1 MTSAAAGTSSTA
13 GPRRAAATT
22 APAAELLRAV
32 ADPVRLRI
40 LELLGGQ
47 ALCVCH
53 LQEELDLGQTLVSH
67 HLRALRQAGLVD
79 TEPAGR
85 FVYYRLRPGALAPVR
100 TLVGRLADASQR
112 RPGRRPC

>member
-1 MTSAAAGTSSTA
+1 MTSAAAGTTSATA
-13 GPRRAAATT
+13 
-22 APAAELLRAV
+22 APAGEVLRAV

-53 LQEELDLGQTLVSH
+53 LQHELDLGQTLVSH
-67 HLRALRQAGLVD
+67 HLRTLRRAGLVE

-85 FVYYRLRPGALAPVR
+85 FVYYRLRPGALDPVHH
-100 TLVGRLADASQR
+100 LVAELADASR
-112 RPGRRPC
+112 RVPDRRPC